1 LDAFC
6 GLAPSSSVEVI
17 PAILPKSN
25 KKGPWVRCIS
35 NIPGRNNMDVGNV
48 DSIDK
53 VYRVLT
59 KHLQVKVRFVR
70 KKERRSELLFCSLIL
85 ILFSKLRMFAATR
98 VTV

>member
-6 GLAPSSSVEVI
+6 GLAPPSSVEVI

-35 NIPGRNNMDVGNV
+35 NVAGRNNMDVGNV

-53 VYRVLT
+53 VYRILT
-59 KHLQVKVRFVR
+59 KHLLVKVSKIRR
-70 KKERRSELLFCSLIL
+70 EERRSSFYSG
-85 ILFSKLRMFAATR
+85 A
-98 VTV
+98 